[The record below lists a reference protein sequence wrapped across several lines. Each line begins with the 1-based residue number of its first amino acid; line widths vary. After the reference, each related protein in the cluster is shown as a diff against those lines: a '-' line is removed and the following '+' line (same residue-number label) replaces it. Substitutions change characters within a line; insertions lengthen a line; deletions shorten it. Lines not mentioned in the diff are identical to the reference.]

1 MGLTL
6 AIDFGSTYIKVV
18 AVDLAR
24 EEVVAVVQAKSTVQ
38 SDVKIGLEAAL
49 KKLEDITGIEKS
61 RVDGIVSCSSAAGG
75 LRMVVAG
82 LVRGLT
88 TKAAQEA
95 CLGAGAKLV
104 AAYSNGLSPNDIDQ
118 IESMSPDIIL
128 LSGGTDGGNEE
139 VIVHNAKLVAKSD
152 LISPVIVAGNKM
164 AAPKVQSILEE
175 HGKYVVTV
183 DNVLPE
189 LDKLN
194 VEPTREVIRNI
205 FMERIVSAKGLDRT
219 RAIVGDIIMPTPM
232 AVLNAATLLAEGTEG
247 EPGLGDLIVVDVGGA
262 TTDVHSI
269 GHGNPSMT
277 GIMIK
282 GLPEPYRKRT
292 VEGDLGIRYNAQSI
306 LELVGEQGII
316 DRIPFPEKIGR
327 QASLG
332 QVVHFLCHDVAAVPN
347 EEEDYMIDVGLAS
360 TAVNIAVKRHAGFV
374 EEVYL
379 PTGKVRI
386 QHGKDLT
393 EIKCMI
399 GTGGIFA
406 YGRLPNWI
414 LRAGCHDDTAPQSL
428 LPINPDLFIDE
439 RYIMYAV
446 GLLSVEHPGKALRI
460 MKQGLKK
467 IEQEN
472 GQRLRRYK

>member
-6 AIDFGSTYIKVV
+6 AIDFGSTYTKVV
-18 AVDLAR
+18 AFDLVR
-24 EEVVAVVQAKSTVQ
+24 EEVVAVVQAKSTVK
-38 SDVKIGLEAAL
+38 SNVTIGLEAAL
-49 KKLEDITGIEKS
+49 KKLQAITGAEMIN
-61 RVDGIVSCSSAAGG
+61 VDRIVSCSSAAGG

-104 AAYSNGLSPNDIDQ
+104 AAYSNGLVPHDISE
-118 IESMSPDIIL
+118 IELMSPDIIL
-128 LSGGTDGGNEE
+128 LSGGTNGGNEE
-139 VIVHNAKLVAKSD
+139 VIVHNAELVAKSE
-152 LISPVIVAGNKM
+152 LVSPVIVAGNKI
-164 AAPKVQSILEE
+164 AAPKVQSILQE

-194 VEPTREVIRNI
+194 VEPTREAIRDI
-205 FMERIVSAKGLDRT
+205 FMERIVSAKGLDRA

-232 AVLNAATLLAEGTEG
+232 AVLNAATLLAEGAEG
-247 EPGLGDLIVVDVGGA
+247 EPGLGDLIVVDIGGA

-269 GHGNPSMT
+269 GHGNPAIT
-277 GIMIK
+277 GTMIK
-282 GLPEPYRKRT
+282 GLPDPYRKRT
-292 VEGDLGIRYNAQSI
+292 VEGDLGIRYNARSI
-306 LELVGEQGII
+306 LELVGEHGII
-316 DRIPFPEKIGR
+316 DRIPFSDKIRR

-332 QVVHFLCHDVAAVPN
+332 QAVEFLCHDVAAVPS
-347 EEEDYMIDVGLAS
+347 EEEDYLIDVGLAS
-360 TAVNIAVKRHAGFV
+360 VAVNIAVKRHAGTV

-406 YGRLPNWI
+406 HGLLPNWI
-414 LRAGCHDDTAPQSL
+414 LRAGCHDDAAPQSL
-428 LPINPDLFIDE
+428 LPIDPDLFIDGL
-439 RYIMYAV
+439 YIMFAV

-460 MKQGLKK
+460 MKQALKK
-467 IEQEN
+467 TELVN
-472 GQRLRRYK
+472 